1 MRILIPTDAFPP
13 ICGGSGWSTH
23 ALARDLRA
31 RGHDVRVVQPR
42 PGTPPGIRERTY
54 DGFRVREFGAQAPD
68 LPYVRNYFKNER
80 LYATFADYLAS
91 LIAAEPVDVVHA
103 QHVLTTVPSVDA
115 GRRTRVPVVATVR
128 DYWPVCY
135 WSDLIHTRHEAAL
148 CPGCSAGMM
157 TRCIRPRGGAA
168 WPLALPMIPYMRAN
182 LARKRGGLAG
192 ADAIIAV
199 SSTIA
204 ADLRARAPELASS
217 KIDVIPN
224 AVDITDLRAR
234 ASSSTPPLPA
244 AYALY
249 LGKLAPNKG
258 TEHLVRV
265 AEQAGLDWPLL
276 IAGDG
281 PDRAVLESAAA
292 TSDRDVR
299 LLGWRS
305 RDASTA
311 LLAHAAMLIFPSRG
325 PESLS
330 RVLIEASA
338 IGIPIAAMN
347 TGGTGDIVLH
357 GQTGLLSTNP
367 DGLADD
373 VRALRADA
381 NLRTALGEAAALRAR
396 SCFDTS
402 TVVPRIERVYDEVIR
417 ERRR

>member
-13 ICGGSGWSTH
+13 ICGGSGWSTY
-23 ALARDLRA
+23 ALARDLRT
-31 RGHDVRVVQPR
+31 RGHDVRVVQPK
-42 PGTPPGIRERTY
+42 PGSPPGIQERTY
-54 DGFRVREFGAQAPD
+54 DGFRVREFGAPAPD

-115 GRRTRVPVVATVR
+115 GSRTGVPVVATVR

-135 WSDLIHTRHEAAL
+135 WSDLIHTRNEAAL

-157 TRCIRPRGGAA
+157 TRCVRPRAGVA

-182 LARKRGGLAG
+182 LARKRRSLAG
-192 ADAIIAV
+192 ADAIVAV

-204 ADLRARAPELASS
+204 DDLRARAPELASS
-217 KIDVIPN
+217 WIDVIPN
-224 AVDITDLRAR
+224 AVDITDLRAQ
-234 ASSSTPPLPA
+234 AVASTPPLPDP
-244 AYALY
+244 YVLY
-249 LGKLAPNKG
+249 LGKLASNKG
-258 TEHLVRV
+258 AEHLVRV
-265 AEQAGLDWPLL
+265 AEQAALDWPLL

-281 PDRAVLESAAA
+281 PDRALLENAAA
-292 TSDRDVR
+292 NSDRDVR
-299 LLGWRS
+299 ILGWTD
-305 RDASTA
+305 RDAATA

-338 IGIPIAAMN
+338 LGIPIAAMN
-347 TGGTGDIVLH
+347 TGGTGDIILH
-357 GQTGLLSTNP
+357 GQTGLLSVTP

-373 VRALRADA
+373 VRTLRADA
-381 NLRTALGEAAALRAR
+381 NLRATLGQAAAVRAR
-396 SCFDTS
+396 SHFDTS
-402 TVVPRIERVYDEVIR
+402 VVVPRIERVYDEVTR
-417 ERRR
+417 ETRR